1 MYQHK
6 YIASLLQMAAKVL
19 RAAQALCVCVCM
31 CAHLSFLWEELA
43 SCIGSFV
50 SDERKRFSKNAYLK
64 QAVRFEAVFS
74 LLGLLWV
81 TRSQRITVSGV
92 SGATFSGAKRRLS
105 PLTVS
110 SIPSRCFC

>member
-1 MYQHK
+1 
-6 YIASLLQMAAKVL
+6 MAAKVL

-81 TRSQRITVSGV
+81 MRSQRITVSGV
-92 SGATFSGAKRRLS
+92 SGATNLSATFSGAKRRLS